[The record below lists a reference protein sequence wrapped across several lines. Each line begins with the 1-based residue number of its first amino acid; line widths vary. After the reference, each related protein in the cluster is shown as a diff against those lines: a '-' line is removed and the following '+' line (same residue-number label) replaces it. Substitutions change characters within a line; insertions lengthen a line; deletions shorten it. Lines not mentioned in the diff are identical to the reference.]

1 VGEIKVGEEAANPT
15 MSIHLTGVDTDAI
28 LAAASH
34 EDNLG
39 NQLRMVR
46 RILFEALGIEDADQ
60 MSFTYE
66 FPFLWRNTPRTCE
79 VIYSNVRSLPD
90 TSLTAN
96 RDTWKVIIDYPLDE
110 PGHTTRDDQGRL
122 MLYQQNNPAG
132 TRTLVW
138 LPAFFAEAALRD
150 LSRLVVIDHVLTGER
165 LAGYA
170 TFLSPQDRSTART
183 LLENQQSAL
192 TQRVK
197 QHIEAAYGIRGSQS
211 RSIDDSHE
219 LSDTFKS
226 LYPGLELQ
234 PPAASTLGGVM
245 EDLLGQALAFEYP
258 AHPNFGAEIKSLHL
272 RKVHDEVM
280 RAVSETGGRLLVE
293 KNLRSLLKQIAEPLG
308 LGEQGETHF
317 VLGQR
322 WRDHFTR
329 KAAETGVTITVQA
342 LRRWIDDPR
351 PMGLPTE
358 CENLVILVF
367 AAQTNRSFFRHGA
380 AFEATLTNLP
390 DDLELREQ
398 QLPAEGDW
406 AIAGKRAGAL
416 FGVSASPILNAAN
429 LAKLAEDIQERAKE
443 KIDACRKLVKGLPGH
458 LRDFGEQTAQAPR
471 YQTAEAVLG
480 LLEAIGEAKPAAV
493 IEALAG
499 LTPRTSEAAMG
510 VSFSSAPT
518 VVAALAATQWKLFE
532 NIGLLQGEGAAAAQL
547 LLRRV
552 AETLKNDQHVTALE
566 SVLRVEQG
574 KAIDLLRPVPGTA
587 PPPPPPLGQPTA
599 PAPVSVIPG
608 KRVVDRGQQEGLSV
622 AEAERLLARLRQQRK
637 ETQVAR
643 ITVSWVIEE

>member
-1 VGEIKVGEEAANPT
+1 
-15 MSIHLTGVDTDAI
+15 
-28 LAAASH
+28 
-34 EDNLG
+34 
-39 NQLRMVR
+39 
-46 RILFEALGIEDADQ
+46 
-60 MSFTYE
+60 
-66 FPFLWRNTPRTCE
+66 
-79 VIYSNVRSLPD
+79 
-90 TSLTAN
+90 
-96 RDTWKVIIDYPLDE
+96 
-110 PGHTTRDDQGRL
+110 
-122 MLYQQNNPAG
+122 
-132 TRTLVW
+132 
-138 LPAFFAEAALRD
+138 
-150 LSRLVVIDHVLTGER
+150 
-165 LAGYA
+165 
-170 TFLSPQDRSTART
+170 
-183 LLENQQSAL
+183 
-192 TQRVK
+192 
-197 QHIEAAYGIRGSQS
+197 
-211 RSIDDSHE
+211 
-219 LSDTFKS
+219 
-226 LYPGLELQ
+226 
-234 PPAASTLGGVM
+234 
-245 EDLLGQALAFEYP
+245 LLGQALAFEYP